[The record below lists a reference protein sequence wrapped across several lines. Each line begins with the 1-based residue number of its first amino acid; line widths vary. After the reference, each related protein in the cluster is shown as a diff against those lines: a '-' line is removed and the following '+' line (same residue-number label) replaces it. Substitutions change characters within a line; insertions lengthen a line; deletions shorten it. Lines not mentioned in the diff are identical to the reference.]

1 MRPYPR
7 FAYLLAAVLGLGPL
21 SRVPAQAA
29 PGTGSNSANV
39 GRLAEGVITVSGD
52 SVDRLRIA
60 ELLGVAPLE
69 GLMLRSTGTLT
80 DPRRNGMR
88 ARPFTVVLPELMY
101 VSNTSLPFGQNDG
114 ALWAGVGANLRVL
127 GGFTVTAGPIRLVA
141 IPEFV
146 YSANNRLSIDPG
158 DLHFAPPNARRYES
172 RYSSPW
178 NVVPYSIDIPWRMGA
193 DPIKK
198 LYPGQSSLTVTAG
211 PIEVGGSTEN
221 EWWGPALRNPVVMG
235 DNAAG
240 FPHAF
245 LRTSHPLGSRFG
257 RWDARWIVGGLH
269 ESKYFDA
276 TIADDVRSLSA
287 IAVAWTPSATSG
299 LSLGFTRSVF
309 SVTDGYSNVAGHFFD
324 ALKGVGH
331 PNGRQFGDTTMTPGS
346 DQLFSLFARYVIPSY
361 GLETYVEW
369 GRADFPVSMKDFLT
383 QPNHSRGYTA
393 GLQWARQTGP
403 SSRLRVQGE
412 ATNLEQSSS
421 LWFRGVGSWYTSR
434 SVIQGYTNEGQIIG
448 AGIGP
453 GSSAQW
459 MAADY
464 FRGNWQGGLMFGR
477 TRYNNDAFFL
487 LPYENS
493 FANSCGHD
501 VTTYPG
507 LRVAF
512 SDRYFRLRT
521 QYSPAHRYNS
531 YFHNKTFCNGGAGT
545 DRVIHNLS
553 VTLTLLGW

>member
-1 MRPYPR
+1 MKTLMPQRPVFLYVR
-7 FAYLLAAVLGLGPL
+7 AYFGL
-21 SRVPAQAA
+21 
-29 PGTGSNSANV
+29 
-39 GRLAEGVITVSGD
+39 RL
-52 SVDRLRIA
+52 
-60 ELLGVAPLE
+60 
-69 GLMLRSTGTLT
+69 
-80 DPRRNGMR
+80 
-88 ARPFTVVLPELMY
+88 
-101 VSNTSLPFGQNDG
+101 
-114 ALWAGVGANLRVL
+114 
-127 GGFTVTAGPIRLVA
+127 
-141 IPEFV
+141 
-146 YSANNRLSIDPG
+146 
-158 DLHFAPPNARRYES
+158 
-172 RYSSPW
+172 
-178 NVVPYSIDIPWRMGA
+178 
-193 DPIKK
+193 
-198 LYPGQSSLTVTAG
+198 
-211 PIEVGGSTEN
+211 
-221 EWWGPALRNPVVMG
+221 
-235 DNAAG
+235 
-240 FPHAF
+240 
-245 LRTSHPLGSRFG
+245 
-257 RWDARWIVGGLH
+257 
-269 ESKYFDA
+269 
-276 TIADDVRSLSA
+276 
-287 IAVAWTPSATSG
+287 
-299 LSLGFTRSVF
+299 
-309 SVTDGYSNVAGHFFD
+309 
-324 ALKGVGH
+324 
-331 PNGRQFGDTTMTPGS
+331 TTMTPGS
-346 DQLFSLFARYVIPSY
+346 DQLFSLFARYVIPSH

-369 GRADFPVSMKDFLT
+369 GRADFPVSIKDFLT

-403 SSRLRVQGE
+403 NSRLRVQGE

-434 SVIQGYTNEGQIIG
+434 AVIQGYTNEGQIIG
-448 AGIGP
+448 SGIGP

-464 FRGNWQGGLMFGR
+464 FRGSWQAGLMFGR